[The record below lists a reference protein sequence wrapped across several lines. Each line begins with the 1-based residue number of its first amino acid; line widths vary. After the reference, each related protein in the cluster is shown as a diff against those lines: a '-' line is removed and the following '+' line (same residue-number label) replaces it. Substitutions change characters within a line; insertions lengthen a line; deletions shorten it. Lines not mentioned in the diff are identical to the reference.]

1 MVSQCANP
9 ECETPFLYLREGR
22 LFATSHRSSPAEES
36 RVEYFWLCA
45 SCAPRM
51 KLVASEDGGMDLVPC
66 EEAVTQRKSA

>member
-9 ECETPFLYLREGR
+9 ECGTPFLYLREGR
-22 LFATSHRSSPAEES
+22 LFASHRSAPAEES

-51 KLVASEDGGMDLVPC
+51 NLVTAEDGGMKLVQSGEPMAQQ
-66 EEAVTQRKSA
+66 EPA